1 MTVDVPTAVIADEV
15 PLHLRAYDFDRPIF
29 GIEQIRE
36 VLPHR
41 HEFEMLSGIVHLD
54 APRHQVVGFKDMTAN
69 DFWARGHMPGF
80 PLFPGVLM
88 VEAGAQL
95 CGFYYSQ
102 QQIGAPGVLLGLACI
117 EEARFTRQ
125 VRPGERLVIV
135 GNAVKMH
142 RRLTRFSA
150 VGYVGAEKA
159 FEVVVA
165 GVPLG
170 KMEELRGA

>member
-1 MTVDVPTAVIADEV
+1 MTTDVIANET
-15 PLHLRAYDFDRPIF
+15 PLHLRAYDFDRPLF

-36 VLPHR
+36 INPHR
-41 HEFEMLSGIVHLD
+41 HEFEMLTGIVHLD
-54 APRHQVVGFKDMTAN
+54 PPRHHVVGFKDMSAD

-88 VEAGAQL
+88 CEAGAQL
-95 CGFYYSQ
+95 CGFYYTQ
-102 QQIGAPGVLLGLACI
+102 QKIGQPGVLLGLAAI
-117 EEARFTRQ
+117 EEARFHRQ

-135 GNAVKMH
+135 GTAVKLH

-150 VGYVGAEKA
+150 TGYVGNEKA
-159 FEVVVA
+159 FETVVA

-170 KMEELRGA
+170 KLEELRGA